1 METPSTAKRR
11 RILPEG
17 RSREGGGTKRVGLRA
32 VGFGFCKPG
41 SRSLHA
47 FMLTGAGVQE
57 SHRLTAGGNWR
68 RERRGSE
75 RRCMM
80 TRGRHRSLPGAA
92 PPPPPPRRP
101 VKTRAQDG
109 PGSKPPALVA
119 AIVTDVPRKLL
130 SHCHHDKQ
138 SSPVVVKIPV
148 LSLGTLGA
156 PQLLSPGSRIRG
168 GPPGQRPQGTQC
180 LPMRRAPCW
189 TPGSPSPTRLEVPPT
204 CKYLGVPPSSH
215 PIAWGFSPR
224 GELLSKAS
232 MLQMQ
237 DLR

>member
-1 METPSTAKRR
+1 MQTWEPFLACFYAD
-11 RILPEG
+11 
-17 RSREGGGTKRVGLRA
+17 GGGG
-32 VGFGFCKPG
+32 PG
-41 SRSLHA
+41 EPQTDGRWELEERE
-47 FMLTGAGVQE
+47 TGIREKVHDDPWEAQE
-57 SHRLTAGGNWR
+57 LA
-68 RERRGSE
+68 
-75 RRCMM
+75 RCC
-80 TRGRHRSLPGAA
+80 